1 MKKILHDWDDARA
14 VQILDHC
21 RRGLA
26 PSGRVL
32 VMDCVLEPSNQ
43 PDLGKW
49 LDLNMLALLPGR
61 ERTEQEFADLFARAG
76 LRLTRVVPVGRFA
89 IVEGVA
95 AQ

>member
-1 MKKILHDWDDARA
+1 
-14 VQILDHC
+14 
-21 RRGLA
+21 
-26 PSGRVL
+26 
-32 VMDCVLEPSNQ
+32 MDCVLEPSNQ

-61 ERTEQEFADLFARAG
+61 ERTEQELADLFARAG
-76 LRLTRVVPVGRFA
+76 LRLTRVVPVGSLA